1 MGELVTYTK
10 EIESLINIIMY
21 YPPPP
26 PPPQLSS
33 HLSPDDGG
41 HVDGWSRLQV
51 EEEDG
56 GDEDVAGVT
65 QLF

>member
-1 MGELVTYTK
+1 M
-10 EIESLINIIMY
+10 NIIMY
-21 YPPPP
+21 YPPSPT
-26 PPPQLSS
+26 PQVSS